1 MKFIH
6 IADVHLG
13 AKPDKGKPWAA
24 ERESHSWQAFID
36 VVTKAKE
43 EDAQLLLIAGNLYHR
58 QPLLKELKEV
68 NRQFARIPKTQVVII
83 AGSCDYL
90 SPSSCY
96 SSFPWERNVHFLKEE
111 KIGCIELAKIQTRVY
126 GLSYQHREISAPL
139 YQDIPSPARDNFTN
153 ILLAH
158 GGDEKHIPFQASDFR
173 DKDFDYVAFGHLS
186 QPMQLMD
193 AKVIMAGALQP
204 IECSD
209 VGPHGYFI
217 GEIKNH
223 MSQVRFCPVHYCEY
237 VPLKLKISREIAE
250 EVLKKFVE
258 DYVKKAPPYQLFRI
272 TLTGAS
278 NPKAR
283 ALPSSLGK
291 ISRVAQVLDQCQAG
305 HDLEQLKVQHGQEIL
320 GRYIHMLERMPQDE
334 ITRKALYYGVEALMV
349 E

>member
-24 ERESHSWQAFID
+24 KRESHSWQAFID

-43 EDAQLLLIAGNLYHR
+43 ESAQLLLIAGNLYHR

-68 NRQFARIPKTQVVII
+68 NRQFARIPNTQVVII
-83 AGSCDYL
+83 AGNCDYL
-90 SPSSCY
+90 SPNSCY
-96 SSFPWERNVHFLKEE
+96 SSFPWEKNVHFLKEE
-111 KIGCIELAKIQTRVY
+111 KISCIELPGIQTRVY
-126 GLSYQHREISAPL
+126 GLSYQHREITSPL
-139 YQDIPSPARDNFTN
+139 YRGIEVKKGDCTN

-173 DKDFDYVAFGHLS
+173 EMEFDYVAFGHLHK
-186 QPMQLMD
+186 PMQLAD
-193 AKVIMAGALQP
+193 AKVVMAGALQP

-209 VGPHGYFI
+209 VGQHGYFM

-223 MSQVRFCPVHYCEY
+223 MSQVRFYPIHYCEY

-250 EVLKKFVE
+250 DVLKKFVE
-258 DYVKKAPPYQLFRI
+258 DYVRKAPPYQLFRI
-272 TLTGAS
+272 TLTGTS
-278 NPKAR
+278 NPKAPS
-283 ALPSSLGK
+283 LPQALGK

-305 HDLEQLKVQHGQEIL
+305 HDLEQLKVQHGQQIL
-320 GRYIHMLERMPQDE
+320 GRYIDMLERMPQDE
-334 ITRKALYYGVEALMV
+334 ITKKALYYGVEALMV

>member
-13 AKPDKGKPWAA
+13 AKPDKGKPWAKS
-24 ERESHSWQAFID
+24 REEHSWQAFID

-43 EDAQLLLIAGNLYHR
+43 ENADLLLIAGNLYHR

-68 NRQFARIPKTQVVII
+68 NLQFARIPHTQVVMI

-90 SPSSCY
+90 SANSCY
-96 SSFPWERNVHFLKEE
+96 SSFPWEKNVHFLKEE
-111 KIGCIELAKIQTRVY
+111 TIRCIELPDIQTRVY
-126 GLSYQHREISAPL
+126 GLSYQHRKIPRPL
-139 YQDIPSPARDNFTN
+139 YQGLKAPRDSFTN

-158 GGDEKHIPFQASDFR
+158 GGDEEHIPFQISDFR
-173 DKDFDYVAFGHLS
+173 DMDFDYVAFGHLTK
-186 QPMQLMD
+186 PMQLVD
-193 AKVIMAGALQP
+193 AKIVMAGALQP
-204 IECSD
+204 IESSD
-209 VGPHGYFI
+209 VGQHGYFM

-223 MSQVRFCPVHYCEY
+223 MNQVRFCPVQYCEY

-250 EVLKKFVE
+250 DVLKKFAE
-258 DYVKKAPPYQLFRI
+258 DYIKKAPPHQLFRI

-278 NPKAR
+278 NPKAHSLPQ
-283 ALPSSLGK
+283 ALGR
-291 ISRVAQVLDQCQAG
+291 IDRVVQVLNHCQAG
-305 HDLEQLKVQHGQEIL
+305 QDLEKLKVQHGQEIL